1 MDQLML
7 GYIMITLATM
17 LILFYMLFLTGRKQ
31 QDSREHIVTEIRCTS
46 CNFIVKRGFR
56 EGDYVGKIVDER
68 CPRCGGE
75 MAIESIYE
83 EKIESATRSLLYR
96 IRNKKDKK

>member
-1 MDQLML
+1 ML

-17 LILFYMLFLTGRKQ
+17 LILFYMLFLTSRKQ

-46 CNFIVKRGFR
+46 CNFIAKRGFR
-56 EGDYVGKIVDER
+56 EGDYVGKIVNER
-68 CPRCGGE
+68 CPRCGRK
-75 MAIESIYE
+75 MTIELIYE
-83 EKIESATRSLLYR
+83 EKIESVTRSLLYK